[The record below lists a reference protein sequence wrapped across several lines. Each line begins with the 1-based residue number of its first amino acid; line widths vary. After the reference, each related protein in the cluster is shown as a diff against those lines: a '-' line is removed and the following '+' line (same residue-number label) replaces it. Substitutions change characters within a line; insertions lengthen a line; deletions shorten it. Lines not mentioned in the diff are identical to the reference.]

1 MSKLAITTY
10 SFSKYY
16 YVDVRTDEP
25 QWTKPML
32 MGTKELDYDYEKIT
46 KDEPPT
52 DWEPESGDEDGDGA
66 IPPLDIEPAADY

>member
-1 MSKLAITTY
+1 
-10 SFSKYY
+10 
-16 YVDVRTDEP
+16 
-25 QWTKPML
+25 ML